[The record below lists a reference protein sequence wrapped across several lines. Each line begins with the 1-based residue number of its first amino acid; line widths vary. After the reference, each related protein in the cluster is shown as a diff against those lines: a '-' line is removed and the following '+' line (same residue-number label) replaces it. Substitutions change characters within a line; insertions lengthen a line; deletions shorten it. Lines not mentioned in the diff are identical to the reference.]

1 MIFAAARAY
10 VLAFGGLLILT
21 TLAGATAWLLPAS
34 STGPFRDSL
43 LADGPGRVPSRREL
57 PALVVLHFHAY
68 NQRRPRP
75 LRLAMLA
82 TLPWTFAE
90 TTLGRVLPWHVTL
103 TTGNALAM
111 VTQLPGRPGWVFHNF
126 ARCPGR
132 VHRSAGRPLLQ
143 QVITAAG
150 GKPLRL
156 NAANL
161 MLAEHYARY
170 GFRSQPAPHAR
181 RRMVHDV
188 GSARCDRQS

>member
-21 TLAGATAWLLPAS
+21 TLAGATAWLLPAL
-34 STGPFRDSL
+34 STGPFRNSL
-43 LADGPGRVPSRREL
+43 LAAGPGRVPSRREL

-82 TLPWTFAE
+82 TLPWIFAE

-126 ARCPGR
+126 ARRPGR
-132 VHRSAGRPLLQ
+132 VHRSAGRPL
-143 QVITAAG
+143 
-150 GKPLRL
+150 
-156 NAANL
+156 
-161 MLAEHYARY
+161 RY

-188 GSARCDRQS
+188 GWASLPDGGCARVDPARCDRQS